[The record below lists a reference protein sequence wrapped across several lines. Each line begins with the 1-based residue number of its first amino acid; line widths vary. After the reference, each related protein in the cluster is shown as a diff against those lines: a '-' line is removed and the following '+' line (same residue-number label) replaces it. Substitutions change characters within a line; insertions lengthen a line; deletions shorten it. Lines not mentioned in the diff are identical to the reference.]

1 MEVLY
6 WLVPAIIAG
15 GAAMVGVLFWAI
27 KAGQFDD
34 MEGPAQKILMDDD
47 DPKLPSNARAKKRG
61 GTDAKP

>member
-6 WLVPAIIAG
+6 WLVPVIIAG

-27 KAGQFDD
+27 KGGQFDD

-47 DPKLPSNARAKKRG
+47 DPKLPHNAKIKKRE
-61 GTDAKP
+61 TKL